1 MALFDEVTVT
11 AVEEHY
17 TVHFPKDRVV
27 RMKDRPS
34 FGLSLCVSGQ
44 LTYTM
49 GEQKIVSDP
58 DHAILLPLGG
68 NYRIH
73 GDKEGV
79 FPVINFQC
87 TGLSCDRILAIPLAN
102 PQSCL
107 RDCETLQRLL
117 RLGGSRMQ
125 IFSAF
130 YGLLEK
136 VAAGEERGADP
147 LAKVICHMEENLADP
162 GLSNSVLAQRSHISE
177 SYLRKLF
184 YRQYHTTP
192 KQYILELR
200 LQKAKLLL
208 TDTASSVTE
217 VAEACGFSSVYHFC
231 KVFKVRTGTTPTQY
245 AATHRRQKI

>member
-1 MALFDEVTVT
+1 MSLFNEITVT

-27 RMKDRPS
+27 QMQDRAS
-34 FGLSLCVSGQ
+34 FGLSFCTCGQ
-44 LTYTM
+44 LTYIM
-49 GEQKIVSDP
+49 GEESVVSDP
-58 DHAILLPLGG
+58 AYAILLPLGG

-87 TGLSCDRILAIPLAN
+87 TGLACDRILAIPLTN
-102 PQSCL
+102 PQGCL

-136 VAAGEERGADP
+136 VAAGTDRGEDP
-147 LAKVICHMEENLADP
+147 LANVVRFVEENLSDP
-162 GLSNSVLAQRSHISE
+162 GLSNSVLARSAHISE

-184 YRQYHTTP
+184 HRQYHTTP

-231 KVFKVRTGTTPTQY
+231 KAFKMRTGTTPTQY
-245 AATHRRQKI
+245 AASHRRQKI